1 MFSALVLS
9 MIIPFAGINMVNATQ
24 NGNTFNI
31 GKVEDGTYN
40 ETASLQRAKQIIH
53 THLELISQKDSLE
66 KQMMTKSQNHNLSDI
81 EKKTIT
87 YKVNALQV
95 QISNLANEFDQIQQ
109 ENRKLYYVDP
119 VLYQKYVSAKDTFVN
134 DITQKYKI
142 GSSVDDAK
150 NTFPLVAASI
160 NHKKKA
166 VEIVLTKD
174 TANSPN
180 KDQYIGIIASLMPK
194 DIPWFVSYDNP
205 YLPVSCTDKNSAC
218 TPIMGG
224 INIGVKNKFAC
235 ALGFEATRSGVTGFV
250 TVGHCAAGQPSGTPV
265 YQPFPSGPT
274 VGSLVTE
281 LWSGRTTVTCDC
293 AFISTG
299 STSIS
304 DQIFFSSTYQP
315 KLISSTSSSSQ
326 AGSIV
331 AAELASG
338 QQTGTVTNTNLSAT
352 YGSNPVVT
360 NLVQASLPSIC
371 GDSGS
376 PVTNSLFSPS
386 LYGIVSL
393 SNAPRNPD
401 GSCTGTEGTVT
412 EYVPPDVISSQLGA
426 TPVFN

>member
-1 MFSALVLS
+1 
-9 MIIPFAGINMVNATQ
+9 MVNATQ

-40 ETASLQRAKQIIH
+40 ETSALQVAKNIIH
-53 THLELISQKDSLE
+53 KHSELISQKASLE
-66 KQMMTKSQNHNLSDI
+66 KQMVSESQNHNLSDA

-87 YKVNALQV
+87 DEINGV
-95 QISNLANEFDQIQQ
+95 QTQIDTLAKEFDQIQQ

-134 DITQKYKI
+134 DILQKYKI
-142 GSSVDDAK
+142 GSSIDDAK

-160 NHKKKA
+160 NHKQKA

-174 TANSPN
+174 TENSPN
-180 KDQYIGIIASLMPK
+180 KGKYIGVITSLMPK
-194 DIPWFVSYDNP
+194 DIPWFVSYDDP
-205 YLPVSCTDKNSAC
+205 HLPISCTDKNSAC

-224 INIGVKNKFAC
+224 INMGVANKFAC
-235 ALGFEATRSGVTGFV
+235 ALGFEAKRSGVTGFV
-250 TVGHCAAGQPSGTPV
+250 TVGHCAAGQPTGTSV
-265 YQPFPSGPT
+265 YQPFPSGPV

-281 LWSGRTTVTCDC
+281 LWSGRSTVTCDC

-304 DQIFFSSTYQP
+304 DQIFFSNTYQP
-315 KLISSTSSSSQ
+315 KLISSTPSSSQ

-338 QQTGTVTNTNLSAT
+338 EQTGTVTNTNLSVMH
-352 YGSNPVVT
+352 GSNPVVT
-360 NLVQASLPSIC
+360 NLVEASLPSIC

-376 PVTNSLFSPS
+376 PITNSLFSPS
-386 LYGIVSL
+386 LYGIASL

-412 EYVPPDVISSQLGA
+412 DYVPPDVISSQLGA